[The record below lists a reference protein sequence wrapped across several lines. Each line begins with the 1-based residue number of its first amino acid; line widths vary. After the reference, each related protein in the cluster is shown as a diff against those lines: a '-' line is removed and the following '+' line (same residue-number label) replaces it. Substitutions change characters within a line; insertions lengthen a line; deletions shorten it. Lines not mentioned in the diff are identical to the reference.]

1 VALADLLVIV
11 FGARPGDA
19 GELEPLVELTAADLR
34 TGVADGV
41 SLEED

>member
-19 GELEPLVELTAADLR
+19 GELEPLVELTADLR